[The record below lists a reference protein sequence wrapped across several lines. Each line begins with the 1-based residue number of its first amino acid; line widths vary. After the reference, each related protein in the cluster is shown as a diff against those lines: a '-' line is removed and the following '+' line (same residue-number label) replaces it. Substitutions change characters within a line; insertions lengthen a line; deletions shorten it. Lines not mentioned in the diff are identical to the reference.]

1 MEVILKKSHPHL
13 GERGKV
19 VDVADGYARNY
30 LIPKDIAIL
39 NTPGNKASI
48 EAEGQFEEI
57 KLEKEIMS
65 AEQIKEKIDGKEFKV
80 DAKVGKEGKLYGSIT
95 KQDIV
100 DLLKAEGFLIDK
112 KSMDVDEH
120 IRETG
125 TYEIQLDLF
134 KDVKAQIKLV
144 VEGELSEEDREEEDE
159 EDEEDRE
166 EEDEEDEEEEDR
178 EDEEDKE
185 DEDKEEEEDKKVED
199 DSSEKEDESLE
210 EEEGEGG

>member
-159 EDEEDRE
+159 EDEE
-166 EEDEEDEEEEDR
+166 EEDR